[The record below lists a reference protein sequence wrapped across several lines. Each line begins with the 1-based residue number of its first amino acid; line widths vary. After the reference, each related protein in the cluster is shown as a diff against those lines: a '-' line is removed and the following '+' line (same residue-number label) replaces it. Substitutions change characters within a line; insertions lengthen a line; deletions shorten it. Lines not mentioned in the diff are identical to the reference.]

1 MERIPDVEELAE
13 VDEPTG
19 VRIHRALDADFDL
32 EAVTVEAGALVT
44 GGHFGQ
50 PVRRFELELVD
61 QSDVHGE
68 AGNVA
73 RGISLD
79 RAVRRGETREQMT
92 ATPTSGESSLPRT
105 FGRYVL
111 FDHVGRGGMAEI
123 YLARAKTM
131 EAGGAR
137 LVVVKQILPEL
148 SANAKFADALVQEA
162 KLAARLSH
170 ANVAQ
175 VFDLGRE
182 SNRLFITMEYVEG
195 LDLNELL
202 RRCARAKVPL
212 PIEFALLIVMEA
224 LRGLDY
230 AHRRT
235 DDDGKPLGVVHRDVS
250 PSNVLVSVEGEVKLC
265 DFGIARA
272 NDIAG
277 GKDAF
282 APDSIQGK
290 AGYMSPEHARG
301 EPLDARADVFAAG
314 VILWELLAG
323 RRMYKVDKDGS
334 ETLLS
339 LARRAEIAPLPTR
352 DLPHESGLHEIVNK
366 ALAVDRSQRFES
378 AAAMLDALQRYVGR
392 ARLVASPLRLGDWLS
407 EHFGNELVDARRA
420 RERAVKAIELG
431 PIASVTP
438 VASTAEPI
446 PQARPV
452 SLWPPAAGPDPDAT
466 ADDKGASALAAA
478 VAEKLVEVEKPKKKS
493 SIVPFLAAL
502 VIVALVLAF
511 LFLSRR

>member
-1 MERIPDVEELAE
+1 
-13 VDEPTG
+13 
-19 VRIHRALDADFDL
+19 
-32 EAVTVEAGALVT
+32 
-44 GGHFGQ
+44 
-50 PVRRFELELVD
+50 
-61 QSDVHGE
+61 
-68 AGNVA
+68 
-73 RGISLD
+73 
-79 RAVRRGETREQMT
+79 MT

-277 GKDAF
+277 GKDSF

-323 RRMYKVDKDGS
+323 RRMYRVAKDS
-334 ETLLS
+334 NETLLT
-339 LARRAEIAPLPTR
+339 LARRAEIPPLPSR
-352 DLPHESGLHEIVNK
+352 ELPYESELHVIVDK
-366 ALAVDRSQRFES
+366 ALAVDRTQRFES
-378 AAAMLDALQRYVGR
+378 AAAMLDALQRYVGK

-407 EHFGNELVDARRA
+407 EHFGNVLVDARRA
-420 RERAVKAIELG
+420 RVRAVKAIELG

-438 VASTAEPI
+438 VASKVEPV
-446 PQARPV
+446 AKPV

-478 VAEKLVEVEKPKKKS
+478 VAEKLVADEKKPEKKS
-493 SIVPFLAAL
+493 SIVPFVAAL

-511 LFLSRR
+511 LFLSRH

>member
-1 MERIPDVEELAE
+1 MNAAPGD
-13 VDEPTG
+13 G
-19 VRIHRALDADFDL
+19 
-32 EAVTVEAGALVT
+32 
-44 GGHFGQ
+44 
-50 PVRRFELELVD
+50 
-61 QSDVHGE
+61 
-68 AGNVA
+68 
-73 RGISLD
+73 
-79 RAVRRGETREQMT
+79 
-92 ATPTSGESSLPRT
+92 SLPRT

-123 YLARAKTM
+123 YLARAKTT
-131 EAGGAR
+131 EAGGSR

-148 SANAKFADALVQEA
+148 SANARFADALVQEA

-272 NDIAG
+272 NDIAKG
-277 GKDAF
+277 DAF
-282 APDSIQGK
+282 APESIQGK

-323 RRMYKVDKDGS
+323 RRMYRADKESG

-339 LARRAEIAPLPTR
+339 LARRAEIPPLPLR
-352 DLPHESGLHEIVNK
+352 ELPHEDELHQIVDK
-366 ALAVDRSQRFES
+366 ALAVDRTKRFES

-407 EHFGNELVDARRA
+407 QHFGNELVEARRA
-420 RERAVKAIELG
+420 RERAVKAIEIG
-431 PIASVTP
+431 PVASVTP
-438 VASTAEPI
+438 VVSTAEPI
-446 PQARPV
+446 KPV

-466 ADDKGASALAAA
+466 ADDKGASALTAALA
-478 VAEKLVEVEKPKKKS
+478 ERGAEKLVPEEEPKKKS

-502 VIVALVLAF
+502 VIVALVLAY
-511 LFLSRR
+511 LFASRR

>member
-1 MERIPDVEELAE
+1 
-13 VDEPTG
+13 
-19 VRIHRALDADFDL
+19 
-32 EAVTVEAGALVT
+32 
-44 GGHFGQ
+44 
-50 PVRRFELELVD
+50 
-61 QSDVHGE
+61 
-68 AGNVA
+68 
-73 RGISLD
+73 
-79 RAVRRGETREQMT
+79 MT

-323 RRMYKVDKDGS
+323 RRMYKVAKDGS
-334 ETLLS
+334 ETLLT
-339 LARRAEIAPLPTR
+339 LARRAEIPPLPSR
-352 DLPHESGLHEIVNK
+352 ELPHENELHDIVGK
-366 ALAVDRSQRFES
+366 ALAVDRTQRYES

-407 EHFGNELVDARRA
+407 EHFGNELVEARRA

-438 VASTAEPI
+438 VASKVEPV
-446 PQARPV
+446 AKPV

-478 VAEKLVEVEKPKKKS
+478 VAEKLVDAEKPKKKG
-493 SIVPFLAAL
+493 SIVPFVAAL

-511 LFLSRR
+511 LFLSRH